1 MRKRLLPILA
11 IAAAALL
18 LALPLLAARPLDDA
32 LLFVPADSASVGM
45 VRLAD
50 LRTSPLSSRLF
61 EECDHFTV
69 DGDAARFLED
79 AKLDAKH
86 DVDVVVVAGS
96 PKGGSASGLVVFEG
110 RFDPDR
116 LASALATRGAVKKGD
131 YFLLPE
137 HRNHGEKNGDA
148 ALALVG
154 RHFVVAGTE
163 DAVERALAQKAAGG
177 AGFGSGHGLGRELS
191 RIETG
196 ATAWVLVDTARFPEL
211 REKASHVHIDGDVN
225 GHPIPA
231 ILGAMKSI
239 SLLSFQA
246 TAKGDALKLEASGV
260 TADAET
266 RDLLEDTLKGALAA
280 FRLVMQDKPDAVA
293 MLRRFKVT
301 NGRDAVTISGTL
313 PGAAVRAIVEKRAA
327 VKTASTN

>member
-61 EECDHFTV
+61 EGCDHFTV

-211 REKASHVHIDGDVN
+211 REKASHVHI
-225 GHPIPA
+225 
-231 ILGAMKSI
+231 GAMKSI